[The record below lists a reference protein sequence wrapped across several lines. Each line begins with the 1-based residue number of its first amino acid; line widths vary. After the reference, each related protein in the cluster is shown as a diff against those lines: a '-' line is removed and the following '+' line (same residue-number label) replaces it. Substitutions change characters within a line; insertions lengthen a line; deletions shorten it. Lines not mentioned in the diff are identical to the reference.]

1 MIAPSHS
8 QIGGL
13 VGKAFCEAGY
23 TRFVEIIGPQIESTL
38 IHKHEAFARVLHQHG
53 ISCQIRTFC
62 MQIYNLK
69 QATQQVLEHIE
80 LFQPGTAC
88 FKIQITGTV
97 DVYTPGTYEL
107 TYYVVDSNE
116 MHPMGQCLQ
125 L

>member
-23 TRFVEIIGPQIESTL
+23 TRFVEIIGPQDRIDV

-53 ISCQIRTFC
+53 HKLSDTHILHAD
-62 MQIYNLK
+62 YNLK

-88 FKIQITGTV
+88 FAQKRYDGIRRAGSTARAGHS
-97 DVYTPGTYEL
+97 GA
-107 TYYVVDSNE
+107 
-116 MHPMGQCLQ
+116 G
-125 L
+125 